1 MLQQFGLVVFYRPF
15 FFGEEGALKIPGS
28 GKSTLVGALMLTA
41 GAISE
46 RELMKRRKD
55 LISATHLGWV
65 EAALDSVRIPKCFVC
80 FLL

>member
-1 MLQQFGLVVFYRPF
+1 MG
-15 FFGEEGALKIPGS
+15 GALKIPGS

-55 LISATHLGWV
+55 LNATHLGWV

-80 FLL
+80 FFVVIDMNNGIFFECD